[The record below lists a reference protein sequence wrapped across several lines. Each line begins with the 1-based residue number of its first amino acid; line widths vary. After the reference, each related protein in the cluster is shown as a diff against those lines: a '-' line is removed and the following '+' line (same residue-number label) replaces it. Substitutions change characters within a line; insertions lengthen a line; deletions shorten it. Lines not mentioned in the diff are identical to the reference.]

1 MTHSLSLDDLSY
13 AEFDPQQMG
22 ERIRELPTQLREA
35 WDIAQRAPLPD
46 AYREIRRLVVVGM
59 GGSAIGGDLLG
70 GLMDRAG
77 SVPVTVVRGYDLP
90 PYIAGEATLVVGS
103 SYSGST
109 EETLSCFE
117 QARDQ
122 GARLLAMTG
131 GGPIAEIAEQAGAPV
146 WRFSYDAQ
154 PRAALGYS
162 FTLLL
167 GLACRLDVLPDAGDD
182 VPATAD
188 LLEEMQSALLPAT
201 PTDENP
207 AKQLARDLHGKL
219 PSIFGS
225 GVLAPVARRW
235 KGQFNENAKQ
245 WGLWDELPELNHN
258 LVVGL
263 AQPAEVRARMA
274 AIFLRSKLDHP
285 RVQTRWEV
293 TEELFERNDIPVYA
307 LDGRGDSALAQMF
320 SLIHLGDYVS
330 YYTAALNGEDPTPV
344 SNIAYLK
351 QRLAES

>member
-1 MTHSLSLDDLSY
+1 MTHSLDDIPY
-13 AEFDPQQMG
+13 AEFDPQQMS
-22 ERIRELPTQLREA
+22 ERIRELPAQLRDA
-35 WDIAQRAPLPD
+35 WDIAQHAPLPD
-46 AYREIRRLVVVGM
+46 AYREIRHLVVVGM

-90 PYIAGEATLVVGS
+90 PYIVGDATLVVGS

-117 QARDQ
+117 QAHDQ

-167 GLACRLDVLPDAGDD
+167 GLACRLDVLPDAGADLQ
-182 VPATAD
+182 ATAD
-188 LLEEMQSALLPAT
+188 LLEEMQTALLPAT
-201 PTDENP
+201 PIDENP

-219 PSIFGS
+219 PTIFGS
-225 GVLAPVARRW
+225 GFLAPVARRW

-263 AQPAEVRARMA
+263 ARPAEVSARLA
-274 AIFLRSKLDHP
+274 AIFLRSELDHP
-285 RVQTRWEV
+285 RVQTRWQV
-293 TEELFERNDIPVYA
+293 TAELFERNDIPMHA
-307 LDGRGDSALAQMF
+307 IDGRGDSALAQMF

-344 SNIAYLK
+344 SNIVYLK

>member
-1 MTHSLSLDDLSY
+1 MPQSLDNLAY
-13 AEFDPQQMG
+13 ADFDPQQMG
-22 ERIRELPTQLREA
+22 ERIRELPTQLRDA

-46 AYREIRRLVVVGM
+46 DYREIHRLVVVGM

-167 GLACRLDVLPDAGDD
+167 GLACRLGVLPDAGADLR
-182 VPATAD
+182 ATAD
-188 LLEEMQSALLPAT
+188 LLEEMQSTLLPAT

-219 PSIFGS
+219 PTIFGS
-225 GVLAPVARRW
+225 GFLAPVARRW

-274 AIFLRSKLDHP
+274 AILLRSKLDHP
-285 RVQTRWEV
+285 RVQTRWQV

-307 LDGRGDSALAQMF
+307 LHGRGDSALAQMF

-351 QRLAES
+351 QRLAEA

>member
-1 MTHSLSLDDLSY
+1 MSY
-13 AEFDPQQMG
+13 TEFDPQQMG
-22 ERIRELPTQLREA
+22 ERIRELPTQLRDA

-46 AYREIRRLVVVGM
+46 VYREIRHLVVVGM

-70 GLMDRAG
+70 GLLDRAG

-90 PYIAGEATLVVGS
+90 PYIAGDATLVVGS

-146 WRFSYDAQ
+146 WRFAYDAQ

-167 GLACRLDVLPDAGDD
+167 GLACRLDVLPDAGADLQ
-182 VPATAD
+182 ATAD
-188 LLEEMQSALLPAT
+188 LLAEMQIALLPTT

-219 PSIFGS
+219 PTIFGS
-225 GVLAPVARRW
+225 GFLAPVARRW

-263 AQPAEVRARMA
+263 ARPQGVSARMA

-285 RVQTRWEV
+285 RVQTRWQV
-293 TEELFERNDIPVYA
+293 TEELFERNDIPVHA

-330 YYTAALNGEDPTPV
+330 YYTAALNDEDPTPV